1 MAMRALLVTFA
12 LANMAE
18 TEQEVRESG
27 GAVLADRLGEVL
39 AQLQTEA
46 PLGGAAEEMRAAGWD
61 KLSSPGGFPTVGWRE
76 AYVFA
81 LMVLGVGEVEAWEGV
96 AEKGGKEEVGA
107 LQRAMKHLDM
117 ALIMGGG

>member
-1 MAMRALLVTFA
+1 
-12 LANMAE
+12 MAE

-81 LMVLGVGEVEAWEGV
+81 LMVLGVGEV
-96 AEKGGKEEVGA
+96 
-107 LQRAMKHLDM
+107 
-117 ALIMGGG
+117 